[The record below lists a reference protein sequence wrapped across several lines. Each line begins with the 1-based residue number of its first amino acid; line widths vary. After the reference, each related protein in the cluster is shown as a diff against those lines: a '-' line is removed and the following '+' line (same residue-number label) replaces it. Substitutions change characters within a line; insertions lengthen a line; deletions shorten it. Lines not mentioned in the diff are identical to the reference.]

1 MRALPEP
8 LRKSEGQWHA
18 EKHCR
23 LKRVIPRSFP
33 QSNLRQTS
41 LDAREAKLSNHVRQ
55 VIYSKLRSIAA
66 RTSAL
71 YRKLSPDG
79 WPLRI
84 LHFLAESGVVL
95 HSLMRLFSA
104 DCWCS
109 ARIPSVLIFFMK
121 YSASATAVSSM

>member
-1 MRALPEP
+1 MRELPQP

-66 RTSAL
+66 RTSAC
-71 YRKLSPDG
+71 
-79 WPLRI
+79 I
-84 LHFLAESGVVL
+84 LHTGLQDVVVQAQEANAALQELLELFLHL
-95 HSLMRLFSA
+95 CRPL
-104 DCWCS
+104 
-109 ARIPSVLIFFMK
+109 
-121 YSASATAVSSM
+121 